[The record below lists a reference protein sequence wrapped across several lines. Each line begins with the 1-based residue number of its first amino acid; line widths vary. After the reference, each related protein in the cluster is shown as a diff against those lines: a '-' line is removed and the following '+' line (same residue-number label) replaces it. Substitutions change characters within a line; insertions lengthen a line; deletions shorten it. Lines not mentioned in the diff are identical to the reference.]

1 MLAGPSNA
9 YVLYDAIL
17 RALPKAIQGQKMA
30 RTKIP
35 VALRMDPGLK
45 AMAEARAKEE
55 RRSFAGFLEWLI
67 VEDAKRQVPAQSSA
81 PPARPMAPSTRKRA
95 T

>member
-1 MLAGPSNA
+1 MLASPENA
-9 YVLYDAIL
+9 YVSS
-17 RALPKAIQGQKMA
+17 RAKHSSMPKAIQGQSMA

-35 VALRMDPGLK
+35 VALRLDPKLK

-67 VEDAKRQVPAQSSA
+67 VEDAKRQTSARQSIHASPVA
-81 PPARPMAPSTRKRA
+81 AVTPKLGK
-95 T
+95 